1 MGHGLYPFQFC
12 INFRM
17 FWGMMDIK
25 ILAAV
30 QCLACANFTY
40 FLLAGGSLKS
50 RTTSTSGGSEVT
62 PVALSA
68 EHRPEICL
76 QCGIVNLPEI
86 SLQLHEISEGTVM
99 KSCPCNIQVF
109 LKL

>member
-1 MGHGLYPFQFC
+1 
-12 INFRM
+12 M
-17 FWGMMDIK
+17 FLGMMDIK
-25 ILAAV
+25 ILAAG
-30 QCLACANFTY
+30 QYLTCANFTY

-86 SLQLHEISEGTVM
+86 SLQLHEISEGTVT
-99 KSCPCNIQVF
+99 KTCPCNLHIF
-109 LKL
+109 PKL